1 MTRNPLFPGE
11 REEVSGIDRA
21 LGEGLLRPSASL
33 SAPIQTMSNFTSNTS
48 VAPDACYT
56 GMKAWAQCGFGDCVN
71 GTCVCHAGI
80 TGHSD
85 LVTLD
90 TTAWGGST
98 MDCFILSTLVRILW
112 VIPIIP
118 TSLVF
123 VKCIRAIAN
132 QFKVYNKRDA
142 SKKWWQHPPL
152 LISFLCIPFCPMSIL
167 FCVLKVVWPDTFL
180 IGVDVLCTVLFAVMR
195 VPLYTALA
203 FAQVYNVKV
212 AMTSKAF
219 GNDASVV
226 ERITRKLKA
235 TQFVIWLGTM
245 VTSAVLIVLVLVS
258 PTVEPPQG
266 SESLT
271 TKDTL
276 FIVYMITNILPLYFQ
291 AYSGAVLKKEFE
303 ALFDVL
309 LARTSNSPGQANTR
323 RGSSAA
329 DSPTQTPPGGEQ
341 PRRKSLVG
349 SFVSKMSNSG
359 SNKTSLEQTRDL
371 MVGTQKQAIKVP
383 IIAGTIFLVLLCV
396 PQLWGKI
403 TYYYP
408 ITFIAYTKPMQ
419 PFFASLLAKRKQGKR
434 IRVTPSTAVSTNTD
448 NSTEDTA

>member
-1 MTRNPLFPGE
+1 
-11 REEVSGIDRA
+11 
-21 LGEGLLRPSASL
+21 
-33 SAPIQTMSNFTSNTS
+33 MSNFTSNTS

-152 LISFLCIPFCPMSIL
+152 LISFLCIPFCPMSVL

-235 TQFVIWLGTM
+235 TQFVVWLGTM
-245 VTSAVLIVLVLVS
+245 VTSVMLIVLVLVS
-258 PTVEPPQG
+258 PT
-266 SESLT
+266 
-271 TKDTL
+271 
-276 FIVYMITNILPLYFQ
+276 
-291 AYSGAVLKKEFE
+291 
-303 ALFDVL
+303 
-309 LARTSNSPGQANTR
+309 
-323 RGSSAA
+323 
-329 DSPTQTPPGGEQ
+329 
-341 PRRKSLVG
+341 
-349 SFVSKMSNSG
+349 
-359 SNKTSLEQTRDL
+359 
-371 MVGTQKQAIKVP
+371 
-383 IIAGTIFLVLLCV
+383 
-396 PQLWGKI
+396 LWGKI

-448 NSTEDTA
+448 DSTEDTA